1 MSMLYKGK
9 TIWEMTPEER
19 KVTLIC
25 LGIMVLVLIVCII
38 YYLFK
43 EKKDKQIIKSK

>member
-1 MSMLYKGK
+1 MSMLYNNGK

-25 LGIMVLVLIVCII
+25 LGIMVLVLIVCIM
-38 YYLFK
+38 YYYFK
-43 EKKDKQIIKSK
+43 DRKDKD

>member
-1 MSMLYKGK
+1 MSMLYGNGK

-38 YYLFK
+38 YYFIKSRK
-43 EKKDKQIIKSK
+43 EKD

>member
-19 KVTLIC
+19 KVTLIVM
-25 LGIMVLVLIVCII
+25 GIMVLIVVVIGICYFIKNR
-38 YYLFK
+38 K
-43 EKKDKQIIKSK
+43 E